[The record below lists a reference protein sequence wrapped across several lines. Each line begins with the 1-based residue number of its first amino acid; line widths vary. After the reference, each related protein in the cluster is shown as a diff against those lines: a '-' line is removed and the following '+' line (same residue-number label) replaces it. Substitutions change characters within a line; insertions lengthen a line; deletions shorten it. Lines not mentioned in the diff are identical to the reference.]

1 MRAVLFWLQKDEGDV
16 KNRTKIEIVLEAFLI
31 GAMLIGV
38 LALVSAVQK
47 AGNGPTLPAVNGS
60 NPKN

>member
-1 MRAVLFWLQKDEGDV
+1 M

-47 AGNGPTLPAVNGS
+47 AGNGPTLPAANGT